1 MSLIQH
7 VTQQEG
13 TDREEALVD
22 LFLSPIERLESRE
35 QASERRL
42 SFQSQISNAG
52 FFHAGRTVR
61 RVISYDALHK
71 PQEPVAGD
79 VDGGVTQYKV
89 STFKRA
95 GKPCRGASHATSLLT
110 RTQHRFWRLCLPAGL
125 PAVSCLDLRR

>member
-22 LFLSPIERLESRE
+22 LFLSPIDRLENRE

-42 SFQSQISNAG
+42 SLQSQYSNAG
-52 FFHAGRTVR
+52 FLHAGRSVR
-61 RVISYDALHK
+61 RVISYDTLHK
-71 PQEPVAGD
+71 PLEPATGD
-79 VDGGVTQYKV
+79 LDGGVTQYNV

-95 GKPCRGASHATSLLT
+95 GTYLPRGPSHTTTLLRSTQHKCSLLS
-110 RTQHRFWRLCLPAGL
+110 LPAGL
-125 PAVSCLDLRR
+125 PAA